1 MCFWLVVYS
10 EKSCTAGPGSRRTF
24 TAVFGVSF
32 LLIGF
37 DLFVLVDE
45 FLSVDL
51 EF

>member
-1 MCFWLVVYS
+1 MVYS

-37 DLFVLVDE
+37 CLFVLVDR
-45 FLSVDL
+45 FLSVGL
-51 EF
+51 KF